1 MVNKHAMLT
10 LDRRCIEKTIL
21 QCRITISL
29 IATQTT
35 EITHV
40 FHTKNTTSDG
50 EPKPTS
56 DKLSKKGGVES
67 GEKQPQRRGNY

>member
-1 MVNKHAMLT
+1 MPNYDFPHSYPDNRDNT
-10 LDRRCIEKTIL
+10 R
-21 QCRITISL
+21 
-29 IATQTT
+29 
-35 EITHV
+35 

-67 GEKQPQRRGNY
+67 GEKQPQRRGKY

>member
-1 MVNKHAMLT
+1 MLT

-29 IATQTT
+29 IATQTK
-35 EITHV
+35 
-40 FHTKNTTSDG
+40 TKNTTSDG

-67 GEKQPQRRGNY
+67 GEKQPQRRGKY